1 MTESLPPCALRTF
14 QKVRVATQNY
24 RLMELSRY
32 VFCASL
38 DRWINPKMCKGC
50 RILKRNEYKAQEN
63 SKLEQMITEYLG
75 PADQ

>member
-1 MTESLPPCALRTF
+1 MAKNLQPCALRTL
-14 QKVRVATQNY
+14 QKVRVAAKDHNY

-50 RILKRNEYKAQEN
+50 GIHKRNDSRLEEALGHKARN
-63 SKLEQMITEYLG
+63 EQ
-75 PADQ
+75 P